1 MLYVK
6 TLFVLFL
13 ITKFS
18 VLHVMNILSGIE
30 NQGTDKFISLRSE
43 KGEDKSVEACEL
55 VTLAWQSCDEAR

>member
-1 MLYVK
+1 
-6 TLFVLFL
+6 
-13 ITKFS
+13 
-18 VLHVMNILSGIE
+18 MNISSGIE